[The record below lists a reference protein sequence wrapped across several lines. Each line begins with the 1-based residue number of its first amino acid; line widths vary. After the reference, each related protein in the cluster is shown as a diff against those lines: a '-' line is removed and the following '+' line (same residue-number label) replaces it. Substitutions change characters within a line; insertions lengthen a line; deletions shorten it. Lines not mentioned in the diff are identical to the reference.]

1 MVTAENLIPVNF
13 IDRQY
18 GLTGM
23 RKETSYR
30 SIKKENCQLCS
41 VAFFILNM
49 ADPRHN
55 HDEFILSQYRAKLQ
69 PMKSS
74 NFRCSRAVT
83 LVDKGLHCFIA
94 IVLAY

>member
-1 MVTAENLIPVNF
+1 MVTAENLIPVNS

-30 SIKKENCQLCS
+30 SIKKGNCQLCS

-49 ADPRHN
+49 ADSRHN

-69 PMKSS
+69 RMNSS

-83 LVDKGLHCFIA
+83 LVDKRLHCFIA
-94 IVLAY
+94 IALAY

>member
-30 SIKKENCQLCS
+30 SIKKGNCQLCS

-69 PMKSS
+69 PMNPS
-74 NFRCSRAVT
+74 NSDVHA
-83 LVDKGLHCFIA
+83 LS
-94 IVLAY
+94 Y